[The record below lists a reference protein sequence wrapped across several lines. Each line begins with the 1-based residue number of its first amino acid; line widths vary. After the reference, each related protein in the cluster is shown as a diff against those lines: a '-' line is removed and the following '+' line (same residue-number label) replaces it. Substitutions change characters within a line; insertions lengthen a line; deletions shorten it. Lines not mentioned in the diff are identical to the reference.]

1 MQTRVPLGMMCT
13 VSSAARKRHSEGI
26 AHLSSSPDPFGYGND
41 RGSGSTPPPPQS
53 SGAPPAS
60 TLSVAGPP
68 TIYLIVA
75 GALGLVGLLIGAVLG
90 GSGPLAVVGWVLAG
104 PVAIGVL
111 SAFTLLDT
119 NRRARPIYAEPTWV
133 KPAYWAVLILAAVG
147 IIICALRI
155 ADWIG
160 RL

>member
-1 MQTRVPLGMMCT
+1 M
-13 VSSAARKRHSEGI
+13 
-26 AHLSSSPDPFGYGND
+26 
-41 RGSGSTPPPPQS
+41 
-53 SGAPPAS
+53 
-60 TLSVAGPP
+60 
-68 TIYLIVA
+68 YLIVA
-75 GALGLVGLLIGAVLG
+75 GVLALIGLVVGAALGA
-90 GSGPLAVVGWVLAG
+90 SGPLAVVGWVLAG

-119 NRRARPIYAEPTWV
+119 NRRAMPVYAEPGWT
-133 KPAYWAVLILAAVG
+133 KPAYWAVLAVAAIG